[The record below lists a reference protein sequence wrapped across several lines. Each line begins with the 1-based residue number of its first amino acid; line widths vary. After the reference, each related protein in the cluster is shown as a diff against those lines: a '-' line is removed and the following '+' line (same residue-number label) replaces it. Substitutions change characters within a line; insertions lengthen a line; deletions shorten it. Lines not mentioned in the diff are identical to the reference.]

1 MSDIKTAARLEPAAR
16 TGSASPARGL
26 NDLTAPAGEP
36 ATAATPEP
44 QPPEP
49 PKPAKPV
56 RTTPERAGADQL
68 ARIEDKAARIEDK
81 LARSEGRMQRVVDKV
96 DEAVERMRG
105 VAQQAD
111 LAAVRNELSFVSRR
125 VRNLPGLP
133 SIILVSALT
142 ALFTAAA
149 MLALFR
155 YAPWLLSR

>member
-1 MSDIKTAARLEPAAR
+1 MAGVAQSPASPTSLDVRHKTAPRLEPAAR
-16 TGSASPARGL
+16 PGSASPARGL

-81 LARSEGRMQRVVDKV
+81 LARSEGRMQRV
-96 DEAVERMRG
+96 
-105 VAQQAD
+105 
-111 LAAVRNELSFVSRR
+111 
-125 VRNLPGLP
+125 
-133 SIILVSALT
+133 
-142 ALFTAAA
+142 
-149 MLALFR
+149 
-155 YAPWLLSR
+155 